1 VVKISEVQKIAFRKV
16 LDEFTEERIRE
27 IIRNE
32 IKRQLFVSA
41 EEIEKAIIEHI
52 RLANHNLERL

>member
-1 VVKISEVQKIAFRKV
+1 MVKISEVQKIAFRKV

>member
-1 VVKISEVQKIAFRKV
+1 MAKITEAQRVALRKA

-27 IIRNE
+27 IVRDE
-32 IKRQLFVSA
+32 MKKALVCSA

-52 RLANHNLERL
+52 RMAGEPE

>member
-1 VVKISEVQKIAFRKV
+1 MTEMAEITEVQMAALRKV

-27 IIRNE
+27 LVRDE
-32 IKRQLFVSA
+32 MKKALVCSA

-52 RLANHNLERL
+52 RLAGR